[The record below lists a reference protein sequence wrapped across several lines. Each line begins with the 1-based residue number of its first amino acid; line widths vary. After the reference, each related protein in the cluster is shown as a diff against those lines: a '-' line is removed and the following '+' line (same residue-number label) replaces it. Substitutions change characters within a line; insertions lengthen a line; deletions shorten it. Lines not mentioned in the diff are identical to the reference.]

1 MLHVS
6 QAELCSAVSSSKICS
21 RLVSGD
27 SVCLCVRAPQALQ
40 AHQNAC
46 GDDANDDAGLSVSKY
61 PGLAHGL
68 LLLPLV
74 LLPVQLLL
82 LLLLLLLILLSP
94 VLQYCRAHH
103 C

>member
-61 PGLAHGL
+61 PGKPCSSSTRKHTRMILMMV
-68 LLLPLV
+68 LV
-74 LLPVQLLL
+74 CLCVRTQTGP
-82 LLLLLLLILLSP
+82 SGKM
-94 VLQYCRAHH
+94 
-103 C
+103 